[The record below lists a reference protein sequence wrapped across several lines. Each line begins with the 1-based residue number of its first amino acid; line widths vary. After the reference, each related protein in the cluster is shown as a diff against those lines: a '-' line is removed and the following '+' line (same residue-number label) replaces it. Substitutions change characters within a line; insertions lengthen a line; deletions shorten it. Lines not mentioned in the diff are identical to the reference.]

1 MSRPLKKN
9 RPRTK
14 TKSPEDKHGIPG
26 EMLGGKRAQRM
37 SNRKI
42 RRVTNRRNR
51 TAMRM
56 QEQLAGEEDHLSLS
70 KLVQDEILET
80 HNNEKTL
87 TT

>member
-1 MSRPLKKN
+1 M
-9 RPRTK
+9 
-14 TKSPEDKHGIPG
+14 
-26 EMLGGKRAQRM
+26 GGKRAQRM

-56 QEQLAGEEDHLSLS
+56 QEQLAEEEDHLSLS
-70 KLVQDEILET
+70 KLVQAEILET
-80 HNNEKTL
+80 HNNDKTL